1 MNTANFSKSGV
12 WIAGLLLCAAAT
24 QASADIILG
33 HSGDLSGT
41 SAALTID
48 YVRGMN
54 VYFDDVNKKGGIR
67 GEKIK
72 LISMD
77 DAFNPDK
84 TVENT
89 KALIE
94 TQNAVA
100 LVGYRG
106 TANMQK
112 IVPIIQAAGIAEI
125 GNTSGAKSLR
135 DPFVSGVFHVRGS
148 DADMIEA
155 AVNHAWTI
163 GIKKIAVMYQDDAF
177 GKEGLEALLASMKKR
192 EAAPVA
198 IAPVPRATV
207 DVAKALEVIPPSQP
221 QAVLLLAQSKP
232 SAAFIKGMH
241 AKGLKPQFIVLSVA
255 SGLHAE
261 LKEAAAGVIVT
272 QIVPY
277 PFTELGNV
285 VVREY
290 QTMISQ
296 SADKKYSYNSMEGY
310 LTAKA
315 AVRAMQKTTGP
326 ITRAKIISALESFNN
341 EDLGGYSLT
350 YNKTSN
356 LGSRFVNLTMIR
368 PDGTFVR

>member
-1 MNTANFSKSGV
+1 MNSNLSKMGL
-12 WIAGLLLCAAAT
+12 WLAGLLLCANGTSSLAE
-24 QASADIILG
+24 IVLG
-33 HSGDLSGT
+33 HSGDMSGT
-41 SAALTID
+41 SAALTTD

-54 VYFDDVNKKGGIR
+54 VYFDDVNRKGGIR

-72 LISMD
+72 LVSID

-84 TVENT
+84 TAENT

-94 TQNAVA
+94 TYHAVA

-106 TANMQK
+106 TANMLK
-112 IVPIIQAAGIAEI
+112 IVPIVQAAGIAEI
-125 GNTSGAKSLR
+125 GNTSGARSLR
-135 DPFVSGVFHVRGS
+135 DPFVPSVFHVRAS

-155 AVNHAWTI
+155 AVSHAWTI
-163 GIKKIAVMYQDDAF
+163 GVKKIAVMYQDDAF
-177 GKEGLEALLASMKKR
+177 GKEGLAALLASMKKR
-192 EAAPVA
+192 DAVPVA

-207 DVAKALEVIPPSQP
+207 DVAKALEVIPAAKP

-232 SAAFIKGMH
+232 AAAFIKGMH

-255 SGLHAE
+255 SGLHAD

-277 PFTELGNV
+277 PFLELGNV

-290 QTMISQ
+290 QGMVSQ

-315 AVRAMQKTTGP
+315 VVRAMQKTTGP
-326 ITRAKIISALESFNN
+326 ITRAKIISALESFDK
-341 EDLGGYSLT
+341 EDLGGYALS

-356 LGSRFVNLTMIR
+356 LGSHFVNLTMIR
-368 PDGTFVR
+368 PDGSFVR